1 MKFIDFH
8 SDTLYRLFYQENRE
22 LGDLWENSCHVSLEH
37 LRRSGYTAQMFACFL
52 NLAKKPRLGSHYQDV
67 LGMIDLFYQQTC
79 GYEDKVRFAGSFQD
93 YAENQKQGILSG
105 FLTLEEGGV
114 LENRMERL
122 DELYEKGIRVINMT
136 WNHENCLGYP
146 HNAPHSGH
154 RGLKPFG
161 FEVLERMD
169 ELGIVADVS
178 HLSDEGFQDI
188 IRYGRRPVIATHSDA
203 RSLRAVSRNLSDA
216 MIRQIADCGG
226 IIGVNFYSD
235 FLSDDPVSRISDII
249 RHCRHIIN
257 VGGEEVLGIGADFDG
272 MDIELEINGVQD
284 IGKLT
289 EAMAANGFSERQAE
303 LICYRNA
310 ENFFYRYWGDS
321 V

>member
-8 SDTLYRLFYQENRE
+8 ADTLYRLFYQENRE

-161 FEVLERMD
+161 FEVS
-169 ELGIVADVS
+169 VCKA
-178 HLSDEGFQDI
+178 LS
-188 IRYGRRPVIATHSDA
+188 A
-203 RSLRAVSRNLSDA
+203 
-216 MIRQIADCGG
+216 
-226 IIGVNFYSD
+226 
-235 FLSDDPVSRISDII
+235 
-249 RHCRHIIN
+249 
-257 VGGEEVLGIGADFDG
+257 
-272 MDIELEINGVQD
+272 
-284 IGKLT
+284 GKKMT
-289 EAMAANGFSERQAE
+289 VP
-303 LICYRNA
+303 
-310 ENFFYRYWGDS
+310 D
-321 V
+321 

>member
-1 MKFIDFH
+1 MRIK
-8 SDTLYRLFYQENRE
+8 SALQEAFRIMPKIKSR
-22 LGDLWENSCHVSLEH
+22 GYCPVS
-37 LRRSGYTAQMFACFL
+37 
-52 NLAKKPRLGSHYQDV
+52 
-67 LGMIDLFYQQTC
+67 
-79 GYEDKVRFAGSFQD
+79 
-93 YAENQKQGILSG
+93 
-105 FLTLEEGGV
+105 LTLEEGGV

-203 RSLRAVSRNLSDA
+203 RDLRAVSRNLSDA

-226 IIGVNFYSD
+226 IIRVNFYSD
-235 FLSDDPVSRISDII
+235 FLSGRSGQPYLRYNPALPPY
-249 RHCRHIIN
+249 HQCRRR
-257 VGGEEVLGIGADFDG
+257 GG
-272 MDIELEINGVQD
+272 
-284 IGKLT
+284 T
-289 EAMAANGFSERQAE
+289 W
-303 LICYRNA
+303 YR
-310 ENFFYRYWGDS
+310 RRL
-321 V
+321 

>member
-8 SDTLYRLFYQENRE
+8 ADTLYRLFYQENHE
-22 LGDLWENSCHVSLEH
+22 LGDLWDNSCHVSLKH
-37 LRRSGYTAQMFACFL
+37 LQESGYTAQMFACFL

-67 LGMIDLFYQQTC
+67 LGMIDLFYQQAC
-79 GYEDKVRFAGSFQD
+79 VYEDKVRFAGSYQD

-122 DELYEKGIRVINMT
+122 DELFEKGIRVINMT

-146 HNAPHSGH
+146 HNDPHFCG

-161 FEVLERMD
+161 REVLERMD
-169 ELGIVADVS
+169 ELGIIADVS
-178 HLSDEGFQDI
+178 HLSDGGFRDVA
-188 IRYGRRPVIATHSDA
+188 RYGHRPMMATHSNSRA
-203 RSLRAVSRNLSDA
+203 LRPVSRNLSDA
-216 MIRQIADCGG
+216 MIRQIADSGG
-226 IIGVNFYSD
+226 IIGLNFYSD

-249 RHCRHIIN
+249 RHCRHIMN
-257 VGGEEVLGIGADFDG
+257 VGGEEVVGIGADFDG
-272 MDIELEINGVQD
+272 MDIELEINGVGD
-284 IGKLT
+284 IGKLA
-289 EAMAANGFSERQAE
+289 EAMADNGLSERQTE
-303 LICYRNA
+303 LCCYRNA
-310 ENFFYRYWGDS
+310 ENFFHRYWGDS